1 MSTPPLAIWISGAK
15 VATLTAAGRSTTRR
29 LTLTYEPHLRAG
41 EPVLSV
47 GLPVSARPITGPR
60 VHAYFN
66 GLLPEGE
73 ARAMLAY
80 DFGRIDPADVMAML
94 AALGRDCAGALVIVP
109 DGERVA
115 PAGRGLAID
124 DAAISQ
130 RLARLHIE
138 PLGAD
143 ARIRVSLAGVQ
154 AKLLLAGDETGW
166 KLPVDGAPS
175 THILKPAMRQFR
187 DSVAI
192 EAFSLEFA
200 RRLGVVT
207 TQSRIGNFDGRQA
220 LVVERYDRELTTDG
234 VTRIHQEDFCQAF
247 GIEPAQKYEQ
257 QGGPSLAQ
265 CAGLLR
271 EVARPADVLGLLD
284 AAVVTVL
291 LGNAD
296 AHGKNLSLLHRG
308 RDIAL
313 APLYDLLI
321 TFHDGEIDSTMGMTI
336 GGEVDVMRVQLS
348 HVRDEARAWGLPSAQ
363 VDARV
368 AELCTRVP
376 DALAEATRTVALPD
390 EVAAALDGRI
400 RQLL

>member
-1 MSTPPLAIWISGAK
+1 
-15 VATLTAAGRSTTRR
+15 
-29 LTLTYEPHLRAG
+29 
-41 EPVLSV
+41 
-47 GLPVSARPITGPR
+47 
-60 VHAYFN
+60 
-66 GLLPEGE
+66 
-73 ARAMLAY
+73 
-80 DFGRIDPADVMAML
+80 
-94 AALGRDCAGALVIVP
+94 
-109 DGERVA
+109 
-115 PAGRGLAID
+115 
-124 DAAISQ
+124 
-130 RLARLHIE
+130 
-138 PLGAD
+138 
-143 ARIRVSLAGVQ
+143 
-154 AKLLLAGDETGW
+154 
-166 KLPVDGAPS
+166 
-175 THILKPAMRQFR
+175 MRQFR

-200 RRLGVVT
+200 RRLGVIT
-207 TQSRIGNFDGRQA
+207 TQSHIGNFDGRQA
-220 LVVERYDRELTTDG
+220 LVVERYDRESTTDG

-257 QGGPSLAQ
+257 QGGLSLAQ
-265 CAGLLR
+265 CANLLR

-308 RDIAL
+308 RNIAL
-313 APLYDLLI
+313 APFYDLLI

-348 HVRDEARAWGLPSAQ
+348 HVREEARAWGLPAAQ

-376 DALAEATRTVALPD
+376 DALAAATRTVALPD